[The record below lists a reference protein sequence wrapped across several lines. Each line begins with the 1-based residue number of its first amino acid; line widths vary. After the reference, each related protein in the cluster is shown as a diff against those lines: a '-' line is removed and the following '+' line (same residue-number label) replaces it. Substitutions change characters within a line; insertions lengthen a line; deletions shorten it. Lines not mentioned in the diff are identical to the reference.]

1 MESPD
6 QNPPEQQ
13 AEVWLVSDAD
23 HFRAMHD
30 MIAIFRPD
38 GETTIYEC
46 DDQAFKAEKP
56 VAAALAAAGFGGSH
70 ASPVTV
76 RRSKAAGGGFVRHR
90 GFHVSPDKLGEVEMI
105 VKIALA
111 GNLGGFTGVLMGQVG
126 FHRSAFAFE
135 YAWAAAGMPPIR
147 VAQPPLCPS
156 AEGDGA
162 PGSIFE
168 RAVADPRVL
177 STLLLTGELPI
188 PGELVADED

>member
-1 MESPD
+1 MAT
-6 QNPPEQQ
+6 PEQKQPSKQ

-30 MIAIFRPD
+30 MIALIDPD
-38 GETTIYEC
+38 GKTTIYEC
-46 DDQAFKAEKP
+46 DDRGFQAEKP
-56 VAAALAAAGFGGSH
+56 VRAVLAAAGFSGTH
-70 ASPVTV
+70 ASPVKV
-76 RRSKAAGGGFVRHR
+76 RGHKGAAGGFVKHR
-90 GFHVSPDKLGEVEMI
+90 GFRVSPDKLGEVEMM

-135 YAWAAAGMPPIR
+135 YAWAAAGKPPLH

-168 RAVADPRVL
+168 RAAADPRVQ
-177 STLLLTGELPI
+177 STLMLTGELPV
-188 PGELVADED
+188 PGELPTPEG